1 MQGVFQRRASAPE
14 YTHRVSCHRVIKVA
28 GWACSRGHA
37 ASAVLIVGTLATAL
51 GVGAGCGDASIGV
64 RLVFP
69 SERAFFASALARID
83 VYDGGG
89 SGAATPDAICRSLSV
104 NPPAPPAGV
113 KPVATSGLADACDFA
128 DASVRIDGVGVG
140 RRVFFVETVDH
151 SSTTIVRGCTVVDLA
166 AEPSASADDELVA
179 VVNVQLATLP
189 TFPTAP
195 PSCTTLDEKCKEK
208 VECKP
213 ES

>member
-1 MQGVFQRRASAPE
+1 VARHPTLDPPDRTRSRRRA
-14 YTHRVSCHRVIKVA
+14 
-28 GWACSRGHA
+28 ACALLGLLA
-37 ASAVLIVGTLATAL
+37 LAVGA
-51 GVGAGCGDASIGV
+51 GAGCGDASVGV

-69 SERAFFASALARID
+69 SERAFLASALARID

-89 SGAATPDAICRSLSV
+89 SGATSPDAICRSLSV
-104 NPPAPPAGV
+104 NPPTPPAGV
-113 KPVATSGLADACDFA
+113 KPIATSGLADACDFA
-128 DASVRIDGVGVG
+128 NGSVTIDGVGVG

-151 SSTTIVRGCTVVDLA
+151 DSTTIVRGCKVVDLA
-166 AEPSASADDELVA
+166 AEPSASANDDLVA
-179 VVNVQLATLP
+179 VVDVQLATLP